1 MLISTPQDSA
11 DQQQSEHQLINQLSG
26 QQSNIGHLPM
36 MEDNQLIGRFLSSES
51 VLVGQQTTA
60 AESSQIIGPLSDS
73 AAPGQLI
80 SQPSDDRTGQLIS
93 QLSVG
98 DNQLIVQQHS
108 AFSQLTSQQHSGAGQ
123 LTSSQQQ
130 PGGVSLF
137 GSFPASGIQPFASM
151 DNQIGRFFL
160 CST

>member
-11 DQQQSEHQLINQLSG
+11 DQQQSEHQLINQLSS
-26 QQSNIGHLPM
+26 QQSDIGHLPM
-36 MEDNQLIGRFLSSES
+36 EDNQLMEGGIREENQLIGRFLSSES

-137 GSFPASGIQPFASM
+137 GSFPASGI
-151 DNQIGRFFL
+151 
-160 CST
+160 